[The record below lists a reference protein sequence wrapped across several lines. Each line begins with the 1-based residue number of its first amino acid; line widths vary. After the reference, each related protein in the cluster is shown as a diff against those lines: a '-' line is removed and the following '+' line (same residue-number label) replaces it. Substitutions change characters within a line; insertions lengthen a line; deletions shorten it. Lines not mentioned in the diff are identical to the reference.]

1 MGTAVISAY
10 RVQQMQVDTHVLVL
24 ILLYWMT
31 IRETVS
37 VSCHKLKAF
46 GIDYLI
52 MMQSLH
58 LF

>member
-1 MGTAVISAY
+1 
-10 RVQQMQVDTHVLVL
+10 MQVDTHVLVL